1 MRAFILIKLMEARM
15 GRYYP
20 FKKIEAKW
28 QDYWRKKG
36 QFKVK
41 EDPKKKKYYLL
52 EMFPY
57 PSGKLHMGHMRNYVV
72 GDTLARFLRMK
83 GYNVLYPMGYDS
95 FGLPAENA
103 AIQNKT
109 HPAEWTKKCISN
121 MRKQQEK
128 MGLSY
133 DWDRLVIT
141 CQPDYYKWN
150 QWIFLKFYERGW
162 AYKKKAPINW
172 CPSCKTVLA
181 NEQVEDGKCWRCE
194 SRVEIKDLEQ
204 WFFKITE
211 YAEELLKDLE
221 RLKDWPERV
230 KVMQENWIGKSIGTL
245 VNFRLKNSDKIL
257 PIFTTRPDTLYGVTF
272 MTMACEHPLVLEL
285 VEGTKY
291 EKEVKEFINRVILE
305 DRFTRTAEDKEKE
318 GVFIGKYAINP
329 LTNEEIPI
337 YVANFVLL
345 EYGTG
350 IIMAVPA
357 HDQRDFEFAKKYN
370 IPIKQ
375 VIIPLNSELPAS
387 PAGERTPPRGPR
399 VSSGREANS
408 ELREAYIEPG
418 IMVDSAQFTGLNS
431 EEAKGKITTYLKEK
445 GWGKRTVQYKLRDWL
460 ISRQRYWGTPIP
472 IIYCKKCGV
481 VPIPE
486 EDLPVELPEDVVF
499 TGKGNPL
506 ENCKEFIE
514 CQCPRCRGKGRRET
528 DTMDT
533 FVDSSWYFSRYCS
546 PDYTKKPFDEK
557 KIDYWMPVDQYIG
570 GIEHAIMHLLY
581 ARFFTKALRDIG
593 LYKIDEPFKR
603 LFCQGMVVKDGAKMS
618 KSKGNV
624 VSVDEITNKYGADT
638 ARLFILF
645 ASPPEKDLEWS
656 TEGVEGSFRFL
667 NRVWRLINDFNF
679 QFPPASPSEAGRAI
693 PNSQSKPKTQ
703 NLKLKT
709 ELRKITHRTI
719 KKVTEDI
726 EKRFHFNTAISAIME
741 LVNAIQNSELSER
754 SGDPDP
760 SSPRSSGRTLPRG
773 PRDPSGR
780 EANSELRKV
789 IETVVLLLS
798 PFAPHIC
805 EELWKILGNK
815 PSIGQRSWPT
825 YDPKAIVE
833 EEILIVIQVDGRLR
847 SRISVPAEL
856 DDEKI
861 KEKALADERVKKFI
875 SGKKIKKVVVVPK
888 RLVNI
893 VTK

>member
-1 MRAFILIKLMEARM
+1 MREH
-15 GRYYP
+15 YP
-20 FKKIEAKW
+20 FKKIEKKW
-28 QDYWRKKG
+28 QDYWGKKG

-83 GYNVLYPMGYDS
+83 GYNTLYPMGYDS

-103 AIQNKT
+103 ALQNKT
-109 HPAEWTKKCISN
+109 HPAEWTRKCISD

-141 CQPDYYKWN
+141 CQSDYYRWN
-150 QWIFLKFYERGW
+150 QWIFLKFYERGL

-221 RLKDWPERV
+221 KLENWPERV
-230 KVMQENWIGKSIGTL
+230 KLMQENWIGRSTGTL
-245 VNFRLKNSDKIL
+245 VNFRLKDSDKTL

-318 GVFIGKYAINP
+318 GVFIGRYAINP

-375 VIIPLNSELPAS
+375 VIIPITDHRS
-387 PAGERTPPRGPR
+387 PITD
-399 VSSGREANS
+399 
-408 ELREAYIEPG
+408 LKEAYTEPG

-431 EEAKGKITTYLKEK
+431 EEAKGKITTYIEEK

-472 IIYCKKCGV
+472 IIYCEKCGMIPV
-481 VPIPE
+481 PE
-486 EDLPVELPEDVVF
+486 EDLPVELPQDVKF

-506 ENCKEFIE
+506 KDCQEFIN
-514 CQCPRCRGKGRRET
+514 CRCPKCKGKAKRET

-546 PDYTKKPFDEK
+546 PNYDKEPFDK
-557 KIDYWMPVDQYIG
+557 KRIDYWMPVDQYIG

-656 TEGVEGSFRFL
+656 AEGVEGSFRFL
-667 NRVWRLINDFNF
+667 NRVWKLVNHLPSYPVT
-679 QFPPASPSEAGRAI
+679 QFKTGKPANRQTGEL
-693 PNSQSKPKTQ
+693 SQEEK
-703 NLKLKT
+703 NL
-709 ELRKITHRTI
+709 RRITHKTI

-741 LVNAIQNSELSER
+741 LVNALHLAVNQL
-754 SGDPDP
+754 P
-760 SSPRSSGRTLPRG
+760 SYPVTQFKTGRPANRQTIE
-773 PRDPSGR
+773 
-780 EANSELRKV
+780 EA
-789 IETVVLLLS
+789 IEAVVLLLS

-805 EELWKILGNK
+805 EELWEILGNR
-815 PSIGQRSWPT
+815 PSIGQRNWPT
-825 YDPKAIVE
+825 YDPKAIIE
-833 EEILIVIQVDGRLR
+833 EEILIIIQVDGKLR
-847 SRISVPAEL
+847 SRMTVPAKL
-856 DDEKI
+856 AGEKI
-861 KEKALADERVKKFI
+861 KEKVLVDERVKKFI
-875 SGKKIKKVVVVPK
+875 SGKKVKKIIVVPK
-888 RLVNI
+888 KLVNI

>member
-1 MRAFILIKLMEARM
+1 MREH
-15 GRYYP
+15 YP
-20 FKKIEAKW
+20 FKKIEKKW
-28 QDYWRKKG
+28 QDYWGKKG

-41 EDPKKKKYYLL
+41 EDPGKRKYYLL

-83 GYNVLYPMGYDS
+83 GHNVLYPMGYDS

-103 AIQNKT
+103 AFQNKT
-109 HPAEWTKKCISN
+109 HPAEWTKRCISD
-121 MRKQQEK
+121 MRKQQAK

-133 DWDRLVIT
+133 DWDRLTIT

-150 QWIFLKFYERGW
+150 QWIFLKFYEKGL

-211 YAEELLKDLE
+211 YAEELLEDLG
-221 RLKDWPERV
+221 RLAGWPERV
-230 KVMQENWIGKSIGTL
+230 KLMQENWIGKSTGTL
-245 VNFRLKNSDKIL
+245 VNFRLKDSDKIL

-291 EKEVKEFINRVILE
+291 EKEVKEFVNRVILE

-318 GVFIGKYAINP
+318 GVFIGRYAINP
-329 LTNEEIPI
+329 LTNEEVPI

-375 VIIPLNSELPAS
+375 VIKPFTVHRKPLTELK
-387 PAGERTPPRGPR
+387 
-399 VSSGREANS
+399 
-408 ELREAYIEPG
+408 EAYIDPG
-418 IMVDSAQFTGLNS
+418 IMVNSAQFTGLNS
-431 EEAKGKITTYLKEK
+431 EEAKEKITQYLEEK

-472 IIYCKKCGV
+472 IIYCEKCGIMPV
-481 VPIPE
+481 PE
-486 EDLPVELPEDVVF
+486 EDLPVELPQNVKF

-506 ENCKEFIE
+506 KDCQEFVNCRCPKCKE
-514 CQCPRCRGKGRRET
+514 KAKRET

-546 PDYTKKPFDEK
+546 PDYDKEPFEK
-557 KIDYWMPVDQYIG
+557 KRIDYWMPVDQYIG

-593 LYKIDEPFKR
+593 LYKIDEPFKK

-656 TEGVEGSFRFL
+656 VEGVEGSFRFL
-667 NRVWRLINDFNF
+667 NRVWRLVNQATSHKPQATSQKKKPEADSL
-679 QFPPASPSEAGRAI
+679 PPVAD
-693 PNSQSKPKTQ
+693 
-703 NLKLKT
+703 LH
-709 ELRKITHRTI
+709 RKVHQTI

-741 LVNAIQNSELSER
+741 LVNALHLVVNQLTSYPVTQFKTGKPANRQTGKPANRQTIE
-754 SGDPDP
+754 
-760 SSPRSSGRTLPRG
+760 
-773 PRDPSGR
+773 
-780 EANSELRKV
+780 EA
-789 IETVVLLLS
+789 IETMVLLLS

-805 EELWKILGNK
+805 EELWENLGNK
-815 PSIGQRSWPT
+815 PSIGQKDWPT
-825 YDPKAIVE
+825 YDPKAIIE
-833 EEILIVIQVDGRLR
+833 EEILIIIQVDGKLR
-847 SRISVPAEL
+847 SRIKVPIDL
-856 DDEKI
+856 SDDEV
-861 KEKALADERVKKFI
+861 KEKALADGRIKKFI
-875 SGKKIKKVVVVPK
+875 SGKKIKRVIVIPK
-888 RLVNI
+888 KLVNI
-893 VTK
+893 VTE